1 MRDRVDERKKNRRR
15 RKKEIIDQQKNNS
28 SRTTMV
34 DFDLQIFFQRKLKW
48 MRSDNFFQKAV
59 KSETDASN

>member
-1 MRDRVDERKKNRRR
+1 MKERRIEEEERNRVD
-15 RKKEIIDQQKNNS
+15 QQRNNS